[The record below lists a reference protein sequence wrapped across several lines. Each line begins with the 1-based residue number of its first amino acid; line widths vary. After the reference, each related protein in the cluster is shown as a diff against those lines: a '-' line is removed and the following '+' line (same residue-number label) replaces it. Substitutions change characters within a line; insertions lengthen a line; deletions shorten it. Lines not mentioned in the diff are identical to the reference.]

1 MHPIALYYKAV
12 GCVCHGKEEK
22 LTDTVIKKKTK
33 QTSGTISFYKTE
45 NGTIRARQ
53 TVRGHRF
60 SVTAESKA
68 KATALIGKVVTD
80 YFKTG
85 YIPAK
90 GGTVRFDIYAQSWFD
105 GKRSSVKASTFGRHQ
120 RTYIS
125 TIKDTPLSR
134 LRLDEITAQ
143 DIQPIIQK
151 MAEDYSQSSIRK
163 TVSLLNMIFKD
174 ALLCGLIVRNPMDA
188 VKMPSRE
195 NISKKTKEIQVL
207 SDSEYADL
215 LKAVDELRN
224 LHGKPVTRFAYAPV
238 FVLLANTGLR
248 VGELLALTWS
258 DIDSRKRLI
267 NIRRSVSIVQTI
279 DEETGKVTQKE
290 VITTPKT
297 QNGYRKVYLN
307 SKAEQSLRL
316 LLSRKTTP
324 PADDDFVV
332 TKIDGGMCS
341 HSALTRAYERQTR
354 YYGHRSTNIHALRHT
369 FATRSLAAGMDIKIL
384 SSMLGH
390 SNVRITYD
398 LYVHP
403 DISEDQKTIELM
415 DRIFSDNS

>member
-1 MHPIALYYKAV
+1 MA
-12 GCVCHGKEEK
+12 
-22 LTDTVIKKKTK
+22 DTTVKKRTK
-33 QTSGTISFYKTE
+33 QTSGTITFYEAK
-45 NGTIRARQ
+45 NGKFRARQ

-60 SVTAESKA
+60 SVTADSKA
-68 KATALIGKVVTD
+68 KAAALMSQVVAD

-90 GGTVRFDIYAQSWFD
+90 GSAIRLEKYAQSWFD
-105 GKRSSVKASTFGRHQ
+105 GKRSSVKASSFGRLQ
-120 RTYIS
+120 RTYTS
-125 TIKDTPLSR
+125 TIEGTPLSS
-134 LRLDEITAQ
+134 LRLDEITTQ

-151 MAEDYSQSSIRK
+151 MAAEYSQSNIRK

-174 ALLCGLIVRNPMDA
+174 ALLSGLIVRNPMDA

-195 NISKKTKEIQVL
+195 NISKATKAVQVL

-215 LKAVDELRN
+215 LNAVDAVRN
-224 LHGKPVTRFAYAPV
+224 LHGKHVIRFAYAPV

-248 VGELLALTWS
+248 VGELLALTWG
-258 DIDSRKRLI
+258 DVDFGKRLI
-267 NIRRSVSIVQTI
+267 NIRRSASIVQTI
-279 DEETGKVTQKE
+279 SEDTGKVIQEE

-297 QNGYRKVYLN
+297 QNGYRKVYMN
-307 SKAEQSLRL
+307 KKAEQSLRL
-316 LLSRKTTP
+316 MRSRQTALPT
-324 PADDDFVV
+324 DDSFVV

-403 DISEDQKTIELM
+403 DISEDQKTMELM
-415 DRIFSDNS
+415 DKIFSDDS

>member
-33 QTSGTISFYKTE
+33 QTNGTISFYESK
-45 NGTIRARQ
+45 NGKYRARQ
-53 TVRGHRF
+53 TVGGHRF

-68 KATALIGKVVTD
+68 KAAALMSQVIAD

-85 YIPAK
+85 YIPSK
-90 GGTVRFDIYAQSWFD
+90 GGAIRFEIYAQTWLD
-105 GKRSSVKASTFGRHQ
+105 GKKSSVKASTFGRLQ

-125 TIKDTPLSR
+125 TIEGTPLSS
-134 LRLDEITAQ
+134 LKLEEIKTQ
-143 DIQPIIQK
+143 DIQPIIRK

-195 NISKKTKEIQVL
+195 NISKATKTVQVL
-207 SDSEYADL
+207 TDSEYADL
-215 LKAVDELRN
+215 LNAVNAVRT
-224 LHGKPVTRFAYAPV
+224 LHGKSVTRFVYAPV

-248 VGELLALTWS
+248 VGELLALTWG
-258 DIDSRKRLI
+258 DIDFKKHLI
-267 NIRRSVSIVQTI
+267 NIRRSTSIVQTI
-279 DEETGKVTQKE
+279 SKETGKATQE
-290 VITTPKT
+290 EIITTPKT
-297 QNGYRKVYLN
+297 QNGYRKVYIN
-307 SKAEQSLRL
+307 KKAEQNLWLIR
-316 LLSRKTTP
+316 SRQTVP
-324 PADDDFVV
+324 PTDDDFVV

-403 DISEDQKTIELM
+403 DISEDQKTKDLM